1 MQNAVLQFSRL
12 LSEASTVTHMK
23 IPPIGADLP
32 VLLDAAKLEGRIAE
46 LAAAISH
53 DYEGRTPHLVGV
65 LKGAWVF
72 MADLVR
78 QISIHCTV
86 DFLSIQ
92 SYGSGTMSSGEVK
105 ITKDLDTSIEG
116 RHVLVVED
124 ILDTGRT
131 FRYLQEVLGAHD
143 PASLKL
149 VALLDKRSRRII
161 PVKADYVGFE
171 IPDVFVVGYGLD
183 HDQKY
188 RNIADVRY
196 IPTPQTLPLFGQQH
210 E

>member
-1 MQNAVLQFSRL
+1 MEF
-12 LSEASTVTHMK
+12 
-23 IPPIGADLP
+23 PPLGSDLP
-32 VLLDAAKLEGRIAE
+32 ILLPAADIQLRVAQ
-46 LAAAISH
+46 LAAAISQ
-53 DYEGRTPHLVGV
+53 DYQGRTPHLVGV

-72 MADLVR
+72 MADLIR
-78 QISIHCTV
+78 RISIPCTV

-92 SYGSGTMSSGEVK
+92 SYGSGTASSGEVK
-105 ITKDLDTSIEG
+105 ITKDLDLSIQG

-131 FRYLQEVLGAHD
+131 FSYLQDVLQAHD

-149 VALLDKRSRRII
+149 VALLDKHSRRIL
-161 PVKADYVGFE
+161 PVMADYVGFE

-183 HDQKY
+183 YDQKY
-188 RNIADVRY
+188 RNLSDIRQ
-196 IPTPQTLPLFGQQH
+196 IPSPKGLFSFD